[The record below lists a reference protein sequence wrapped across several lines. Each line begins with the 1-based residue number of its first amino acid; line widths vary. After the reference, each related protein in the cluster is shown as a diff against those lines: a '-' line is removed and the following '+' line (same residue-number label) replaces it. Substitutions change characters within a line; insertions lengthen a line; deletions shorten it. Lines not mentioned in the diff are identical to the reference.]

1 MLGKG
6 LICAKSVLF
15 DFFAENKIIFSGET
29 TFKKTNYIFGEVIV
43 QSESR
48 EEQERLEVK
57 ERDNMYV
64 VEVELPGY
72 DRENIQIL
80 FNDGYLVVTAGEEF
94 KKAYY
99 IGRNVLQD
107 NICASFYN
115 GILKCM
121 LTKSER
127 EYEDGPV
134 EVNIL

>member
-1 MLGKG
+1 MET
-6 LICAKSVLF
+6 
-15 DFFAENKIIFSGET
+15 ENK
-29 TFKKTNYIFGEVIV
+29 
-43 QSESR
+43 

-64 VEVELPGY
+64 VEVEMPGCEKEY
-72 DRENIQIL
+72 VQVV

-115 GILKCM
+115 GVLKCM
-121 LTKSER
+121 LTKSEK
-127 EYEDGPV
+127 EYEEGPV
-134 EVNIL
+134 EVKIL

>member
-1 MLGKG
+1 
-6 LICAKSVLF
+6 
-15 DFFAENKIIFSGET
+15 
-29 TFKKTNYIFGEVIV
+29 V
-43 QSESR
+43 QSEHK

-64 VEVELPGY
+64 VEVELLDY
-72 DRENIQIL
+72 ERENIQIL
-80 FNDGYLVVTAGEEF
+80 FNDGYLVVTAGEAF

-107 NICASFYN
+107 NICASFHN
-115 GILKCM
+115 GMLKCM

-127 EYEDGPV
+127 EYEEGPV